1 MSNPDRSSTSSY
13 ARVIRRSLAWDRP
26 AVLALLA
33 GAAIYALFAVA
44 VLKQAA
50 QIFAR

>member
-1 MSNPDRSSTSSY
+1 MSNSDRASTSLH
-13 ARVIRRSLAWDRP
+13 ARVIRRSLVWDKP

-50 QIFAR
+50 QIFAH